1 MNEFGMEAYPNPTSG
16 LLNVSF
22 TAVKTENYRMV
33 LVDLMGRIIKDESFA
48 AEEGLNQMKWDMSPY
63 LSGTYIL
70 IAQSENSKAQMR
82 IVVE

>member
-1 MNEFGMEAYPNPTSG
+1 
-16 LLNVSF
+16 
-22 TAVKTENYRMV
+22 MV